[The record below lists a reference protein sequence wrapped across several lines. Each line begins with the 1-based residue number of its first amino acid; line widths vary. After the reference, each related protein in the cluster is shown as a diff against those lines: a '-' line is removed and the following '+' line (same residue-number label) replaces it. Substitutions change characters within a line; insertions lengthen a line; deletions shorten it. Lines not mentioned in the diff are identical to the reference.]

1 MKVRISVGV
10 LLCAVLLGAHA
21 EVPAGVGI
29 CVACHGS
36 DGQGNPTLGAPRL
49 AGQQAVYLETQL
61 QNFKSGRRGY
71 DARDTHGAQMRGI
84 ASSLSEGDIQTL
96 AGYFSSTA
104 IAGEQRVAQPADS
117 PGEVLYQT
125 TCAACHGPKAKGF
138 AHLKTPNLGILDS
151 AYIERQLEHFAQG
164 LRGGDNHA
172 DELGIWMRGIALQ
185 IANEGDRKAIATYI
199 GSQTSAAP

>member
-10 LLCAVLLGAHA
+10 LLYAVLLGAHA
-21 EVPAGVGI
+21 EVPAQAGT
-29 CVACHGS
+29 CVACHGA

-49 AGQQAVYLETQL
+49 AGQQAVYLQTQL
-61 QNFKSGRRGY
+61 QNFKNGRRGY
-71 DARDTHGAQMRGI
+71 DARDTHGTQMRGI

-96 AGYFSSTA
+96 AGYFSSKA
-104 IAGEQRVAQPADS
+104 IVGKPQVAQPAES
-117 PGEVLYQT
+117 HGEALYQT
-125 TCAACHGPKAKGF
+125 TCAACHGPKAEGF

-164 LRGGDNHA
+164 LRGGEQHA

-185 IANEGDRKAIATYI
+185 IANEADRKAIATYI
-199 GSQTSAAP
+199 GSQANAAP

>member
-1 MKVRISVGV
+1 MKVRITLGV
-10 LLCAVLLGAHA
+10 LLFALILDAHA
-21 EVPAGVGI
+21 EVPAQAGT
-29 CVACHGS
+29 CVACHGA
-36 DGQGNPTLGAPRL
+36 DGQGNPALGAPRL

-71 DARDTHGAQMRGI
+71 DVRDTHGTQMRAI
-84 ASSLSEGDIQTL
+84 ASPLSDSDMQSL
-96 AGYFSSTA
+96 AGYFSSQTLTGKRKA
-104 IAGEQRVAQPADS
+104 APSDEPHGQA
-117 PGEVLYQT
+117 LYQA
-125 TCAACHGPKAKGF
+125 TCSACHGPKGEGF

-164 LRGGDNHA
+164 LRGGENHA

-185 IANEGDRKAIATYI
+185 IANEGDRKSVATYL